1 MMCKGKKCIFGAVL
15 PSTNCNYMVGS
26 QKTDNSSSS
35 GEIVIKGRETKV
47 TEPKTLKHILSIIW
61 KEYSSAKINL
71 KCKRKYNILSLQQ
84 LR

>member
-47 TEPKTLKHILSIIW
+47 TEPKTLKHNYLEGVLLCQNKLEMQ
-61 KEYSSAKINL
+61 KEV
-71 KCKRKYNILSLQQ
+71 
-84 LR
+84 

>member
-35 GEIVIKGRETKV
+35 GEIVIKGKGKGNQSNRTQNIKTHLINYMEGGRSTPL
-47 TEPKTLKHILSIIW
+47 PKQT
-61 KEYSSAKINL
+61 
-71 KCKRKYNILSLQQ
+71 
-84 LR
+84 